1 MTSEMNSLAGQLRRR
16 MNDYARWHELQKY
29 TQDIDPAYPVYRYVI
44 RDQELG
50 RDDAAWL
57 ILLHVNYYHMGSAL
71 RAFELMPEPSVPKD
85 ELLRLPTGTERRGHR
100 DWRQME
106 RHWLALLEKF
116 EEYGGP
122 WAWLTAAGTDWHAL
136 QDHLV
141 DVRGNGRWAAYK
153 LGEMAQKLLGL
164 QTVIA
169 DAGHAHSSGPRKG
182 LQDLHPQMLP
192 TDNSAES
199 IAILDHATEE
209 LAALLNEP
217 DIGYVETSLCDFHSL
232 LKGGYYLGHD
242 IDAMQMQLCVVQ
254 SGLRDVAWQG
264 RALTLPYAYLGE
276 RHDWLGVDR
285 ERNAAYRNGGQILE
299 R

>member
-1 MTSEMNSLAGQLRRR
+1 MAIQELVAQVFRRR

-29 TQDIDPAYPVYRYVI
+29 THDIDPAYPVYRYLI
-44 RDQELG
+44 HEQDLS

-71 RAFELMPEPSVPKD
+71 RAFELMPQPGVPKD
-85 ELLRLPTGTERRGHR
+85 ELLHLPTGTERRGHR

-106 RHWLALLEKF
+106 RHWLALLGKF

-122 WAWLTAAGTDWHAL
+122 WGWISAAGTDWSRL
-136 QDHLV
+136 QDHLT

-169 DAGHAHSSGPRKG
+169 DAGHRHSSGPRKG
-182 LQDLHPQMLP
+182 LQDLYQEPMP
-192 TDNSAES
+192 KDNAPGA
-199 IAILDHATEE
+199 IAILDNATER
-209 LAALLNEP
+209 LAELLNEP

-242 IDAMQMQLCVVQ
+242 IDAMQEQLLKVP
-254 SGLRDVAWQG
+254 SGLANAAWQA
-264 RALTLPYAYLGE
+264 RVVTLPYAYLGE
-276 RHDWLGVDR
+276 RHGRDGVDR
-285 ERNAAYRNGGQILE
+285 ERKTAYRDGGRILE